1 MVLASSARLQQL
13 RDVRIRLLRLHKA
26 LLDAER
32 AVYERAHGPV
42 PSNLAFLNLVLNHE
56 AFAWLRPMSGLIAL
70 VDESLADKAG
80 MAAEQASALLTEV
93 GMILQPEGNGAARL
107 AALSQ
112 QNLPIAQL
120 HTELTQLLQG
130 EPLDGAK

>member
-1 MVLASSARLQQL
+1 MALASPARLQQL

-32 AVYERAHGPV
+32 AVYEQTHEPV

-56 AFAWLRPMSGLIAL
+56 DFAWLRPMSGLIAL

-93 GMILQPEGNGAARL
+93 GMILQPEGDGAARL
-107 AALSQ
+107 AELSQ

-120 HTELTQLLQG
+120 HAELTELLQS
-130 EPLDGAK
+130 EEH

>member
-1 MVLASSARLQQL
+1 MTLASPDRIQQL
-13 RDVRIRLLRLHKA
+13 RDIRIRLLNLHKA

-56 AFAWLRPMSGLIAL
+56 EFAWLRPMSGLIAL

-80 MAAEQASALLTEV
+80 MEAEQASALLTEV
-93 GMILQPEGNGAARL
+93 GIILQPPGDGAVRL
-107 AALSQ
+107 AKLLEW
-112 QNLPIAQL
+112 NTPIAQL
-120 HTELTQLLQG
+120 HQELADLVGL
-130 EPLDGAK
+130 